1 MANVKV
7 TKGHELASPLNKETP
22 SSVTEKPIVQKAQPA
37 PQTLP
42 NPIATPEIVSV
53 DLRLEADT
61 AQLNDMR
68 YDGDAIDNDGPLP
81 TNTSGTW
88 ETIPFESPFELI
100 YFFSPHLQDPAFNL
114 SLHPWQ
120 IEVTEMLATAK
131 PTLKNPLRFALCAAN
146 GSGKDAYVIAPFVI
160 WFALTKIRS
169 LTIITSSSG
178 VQLTAQTENYIASLA
193 RTINSFYGEPIFKI
207 TKRFIKCLK
216 SGSEI
221 RMFATDEAGK
231 AEGYH
236 PFPDHPNAEMAIIVN
251 EAKSVLPEIFGALS
265 RCTGYNY
272 WLNVSTPGEPK
283 GDFHKTYTEWTNT
296 RRVTAFECPHIPLDH
311 INEVKRHYGEDSV
324 IYRSQVLA
332 LFTSIGGSVVV
343 DQDHMNRCIELSKK
357 GVIKPKKF
365 GKIIVGIDTAA
376 GRDENAGVAVWGNC
390 IVETLFFVERD
401 TVKTEDRLDA
411 WLNKLYTK
419 YSRDNVEINADDGG
433 VSHGII
439 DHLVNRGHII
449 NRVLNQTRAFDFKQF
464 GNRGTEMWYNVRRM
478 IEEQVLYLPLEHERK
493 GDDELLYTQ
502 LCYRHFKENDTNGRI
517 TLRSKKDEKADGH
530 PSPDRADALVLALSS
545 TDHLTLERE
554 VRPPAVTTVR
564 GYTPDELRLQKF
576 EAYRKLIVGDGM
588 KTASICNNSLEEA
601 LELSGRR

>member
-1 MANVKV
+1 M
-7 TKGHELASPLNKETP
+7 
-22 SSVTEKPIVQKAQPA
+22 
-37 PQTLP
+37 
-42 NPIATPEIVSV
+42 
-53 DLRLEADT
+53 
-61 AQLNDMR
+61 
-68 YDGDAIDNDGPLP
+68 
-81 TNTSGTW
+81 
-88 ETIPFESPFELI
+88 
-100 YFFSPHLQDPAFNL
+100 
-114 SLHPWQ
+114 
-120 IEVTEMLATAK
+120 
-131 PTLKNPLRFALCAAN
+131 
-146 GSGKDAYVIAPFVI
+146 
-160 WFALTKIRS
+160 
-169 LTIITSSSG
+169 
-178 VQLTAQTENYIASLA
+178 
-193 RTINSFYGEPIFKI
+193 
-207 TKRFIKCLK
+207 
-216 SGSEI
+216 
-221 RMFATDEAGK
+221 
-231 AEGYH
+231 
-236 PFPDHPNAEMAIIVN
+236 
-251 EAKSVLPEIFGALS
+251 
-265 RCTGYNY
+265 
-272 WLNVSTPGEPK
+272 
-283 GDFHKTYTEWTNT
+283 
-296 RRVTAFECPHIPLDH
+296 
-311 INEVKRHYGEDSV
+311 
-324 IYRSQVLA
+324 
-332 LFTSIGGSVVV
+332 
-343 DQDHMNRCIELSKK
+343 
-357 GVIKPKKF
+357 
-365 GKIIVGIDTAA
+365 
-376 GRDENAGVAVWGNC
+376 
-390 IVETLFFVERD
+390 ERD